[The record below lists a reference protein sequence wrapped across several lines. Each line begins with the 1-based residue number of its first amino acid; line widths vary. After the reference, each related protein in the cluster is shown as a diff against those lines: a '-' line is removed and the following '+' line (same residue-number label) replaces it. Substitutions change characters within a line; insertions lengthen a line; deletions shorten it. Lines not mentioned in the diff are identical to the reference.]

1 MASSDQTAGVFD
13 NIQSKLCS
21 RCTTRKTLGEFIR
34 FHGSREKEFAIC
46 NSCSEKK
53 KGKRPLR
60 SNEDNEAQP
69 EYALDE
75 NSDLEEEINNDED
88 KVTYELAE
96 LEEIVARYFTNI
108 EENTEVNFSET
119 LELEDEL
126 IDNFNNDHDTTEE
139 DKFRNIIYFFLLPIE
154 AGSRY
159 YWEIRK
165 IYCRKN
171 NTGQA
176 TVYLGCAQRMD
187 RKSIRPENR
196 PTKRISE
203 ARPPIERYPCK
214 GKIAITI
221 DINIRQAKVKIK
233 HLISHE
239 RPTYRENNLPENAI
253 TWIFNNLNRNLR
265 KVDVYKRLCEE
276 GLVDS
281 TIHTYRQVYYWAS
294 KFSAQQYVTNASNQ
308 LISSLNFLKQ
318 NELID
323 EGYKV
328 MLYVENDFVRALGF
342 LTPFNGHIRRDDIN
356 EIIIDSTFK
365 TNQEKFELFAV
376 IINCGGYGVPLAY
389 LYVDTFTA
397 PDDRLQDPRNTINS
411 RAKVLKEFFLSLR
424 RGGILPTF
432 VLVDKDAGQIA
443 AIQEAWSWTANIQLC
458 LWHVKHAIDR
468 KLRDKKY
475 KSSQYTARK
484 AKEANEQFRFID
496 ASWIPGD
503 SEGITYQQDK
513 IKEVLN
519 MVKRHAT
526 LHPLIPISK
535 EIFLT
540 SMEIYH
546 QSVEEMYR
554 YCKEDN
560 LVHLWAYLWINW
572 YNKSDWNLFAR
583 ASYPKAIPLA
593 RTTMLVESHWH
604 VIKYNYKYNCNRPC
618 LDRLTQILTRELI
631 PDQIINCKR
640 LNNHRAFPSWWG
652 AFKNEWKIALDKDI
666 GSEDN
671 YLTDVSNWICS
682 CPAFISNTF
691 LVCKHIVKACRDRN
705 PSFFPQYAT
714 TW

>member
-108 EENTEVNFSET
+108 EENTGVNFSET

-126 IDNFNNDHDTTEE
+126 IDNFNNDHDTMEE

-203 ARPPIERYPCK
+203 ARPPIERFLCK

-233 HLISHE
+233 HLIFHE

-328 MLYVENDFVRALGF
+328 MLYVENDMQHFTRSYQSAKKSF
-342 LTPFNGHIRRDDIN
+342 LPQWRFITR
-356 EIIIDSTFK
+356 
-365 TNQEKFELFAV
+365 
-376 IINCGGYGVPLAY
+376 
-389 LYVDTFTA
+389 
-397 PDDRLQDPRNTINS
+397 
-411 RAKVLKEFFLSLR
+411 VLKR
-424 RGGILPTF
+424 CI
-432 VLVDKDAGQIA
+432 DIA
-443 AIQEAWSWTANIQLC
+443 
-458 LWHVKHAIDR
+458 
-468 KLRDKKY
+468 KK
-475 KSSQYTARK
+475 T
-484 AKEANEQFRFID
+484 I
-496 ASWIPGD
+496 
-503 SEGITYQQDK
+503 
-513 IKEVLN
+513 
-519 MVKRHAT
+519 
-526 LHPLIPISK
+526 
-535 EIFLT
+535 
-540 SMEIYH
+540 
-546 QSVEEMYR
+546 
-554 YCKEDN
+554 
-560 LVHLWAYLWINW
+560 
-572 YNKSDWNLFAR
+572 
-583 ASYPKAIPLA
+583 
-593 RTTMLVESHWH
+593 
-604 VIKYNYKYNCNRPC
+604 
-618 LDRLTQILTRELI
+618 
-631 PDQIINCKR
+631 
-640 LNNHRAFPSWWG
+640 
-652 AFKNEWKIALDKDI
+652 
-666 GSEDN
+666 
-671 YLTDVSNWICS
+671 
-682 CPAFISNTF
+682 
-691 LVCKHIVKACRDRN
+691 
-705 PSFFPQYAT
+705 
-714 TW
+714 